1 MFLLLDS
8 PSCSE
13 FLFHRHC
20 RATHLLRVIAR
31 FSENLVLRPFLFGEQ
46 SGTERWIRHT
56 VRASALR
63 AELLPLAPPPRVWF
77 IAHLF
82 TLFYSLIFNLFA
94 LSFYTWKLKKI
105 AAVCGLLFWCLLFLS
120 LFHRVCF
127 ILNPKREQ
135 AVERE
140 GGARVL
146 MCGGEILQLPREG
159 KRTLAREIHA
169 WSNLFEG
176 MGGSASGKY

>member
-1 MFLLLDS
+1 MSVRLSICVSLSLSFFFSFLCFAFLPFSLRFCSSVFSFSFAQWKNLLPQRFEIHFILVIVFLLLDS

-94 LSFYTWKLKKI
+94 LSFYT
-105 AAVCGLLFWCLLFLS
+105 
-120 LFHRVCF
+120 
-127 ILNPKREQ
+127 
-135 AVERE
+135 
-140 GGARVL
+140 
-146 MCGGEILQLPREG
+146 
-159 KRTLAREIHA
+159 
-169 WSNLFEG
+169 
-176 MGGSASGKY
+176 